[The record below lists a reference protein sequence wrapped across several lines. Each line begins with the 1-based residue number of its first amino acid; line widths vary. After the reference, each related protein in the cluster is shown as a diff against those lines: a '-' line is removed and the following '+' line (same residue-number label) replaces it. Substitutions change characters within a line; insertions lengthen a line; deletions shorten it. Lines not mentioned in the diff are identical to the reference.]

1 MNKPP
6 SKSLLS
12 DRERRLDDIRMRA
25 RKGMETSYNIRVERE
40 RLKNEVIDCYK
51 LCQLECKDKYKKLS
65 DLKDELDKLSTLVK
79 QEKEKDMS
87 MNESNNTI
95 KARARIHQINVERNS
110 LKKEVHDTCNRL
122 CKDKIKALSDF
133 NSKIPTEREKIFNGE
148 TKRRRTSEA
157 ENKEY
162 QRQFSQIYNNQFTAA
177 NSASE
182 PYGVRGGKI
191 MIYTG
196 PKNGKYIIKN
206 GSKVYID
213 RKSLTNNFQYKKKAK
228 PKNK

>member
-1 MNKPP
+1 MNKPS

-12 DRERRLDDIRMRA
+12 DRERRLDDIRMSA
-25 RKGMETSYNIRVERE
+25 RKSMETSYMIRVERE

-65 DLKDELDKLSTLVK
+65 DLKDELLKLEK
-79 QEKEKDMS
+79 QEKEKGMK
-87 MNESNNTI
+87 ENNNMI
-95 KARARIHQINVERNS
+95 KARIQQINVERNS
-110 LKKEVHDTCNRL
+110 LKKEVHDTCNRF
-122 CKDKIKALSDF
+122 CKDQIKALSDF
-133 NSKIPTEREKIFNGE
+133 NSRIPTEGEKIFNGE
-148 TKRRRTSEA
+148 TKRRRTIEA

-162 QRQFSQIYNNQFTAA
+162 QRRFSQIYNNQFIAA

-182 PYGVRGGKI
+182 PYGVHGGKV

>member
-6 SKSLLS
+6 SKSLLP
-12 DRERRLDDIRMRA
+12 DRKSRLDDIRMRA

-51 LCQLECKDKYKKLS
+51 LCQRECKDIYNKLS
-65 DLKDELDKLSTLVK
+65 DPKDELSKLEK
-79 QEKEKDMS
+79 QEKQEKQEKGKGM
-87 MNESNNTI
+87 SNNTI
-95 KARARIHQINVERNS
+95 KTRIQEINIERNS

-122 CKDKIKALSDF
+122 CKDQIKALSDF
-133 NSKIPTEREKIFNGE
+133 NSRIPTEGEKIFNGE
-148 TKRRRTSEA
+148 TKRRRTIEA

-162 QRQFSQIYNNQFTAA
+162 QRRSSQIYNNQFTAA

-182 PYGVRGGKI
+182 PYGVRGGKV

-206 GSKVYID
+206 G
-213 RKSLTNNFQYKKKAK
+213 
-228 PKNK
+228 

>member
-1 MNKPP
+1 
-6 SKSLLS
+6 
-12 DRERRLDDIRMRA
+12 
-25 RKGMETSYNIRVERE
+25 METSYNIRVERE

-51 LCQLECKDKYKKLS
+51 LCQHECKDKYKKLS
-65 DLKDELDKLSTLVK
+65 DLKDELDKLSKLEK
-79 QEKEKDMS
+79 QEKGM
-87 MNESNNTI
+87 SNNMI
-95 KARARIHQINVERNS
+95 KARIHQINVERNS

-133 NSKIPTEREKIFNGE
+133 NSRIPTEGEKIFNGE
-148 TKRRRTSEA
+148 TKRRRTIEA

-162 QRQFSQIYNNQFTAA
+162 QRRFSQIYNNQFTAA
-177 NSASE
+177 NSAPE
-182 PYGVRGGKI
+182 PYGVRGGKV

-213 RKSLTNNFQYKKKAK
+213 RKSLTNNVQYKKKAM
-228 PKNK
+228 PKKR

>member
-12 DRERRLDDIRMRA
+12 DRERRLNDIRMRA

-51 LCQLECKDKYKKLS
+51 LCQRECTDIYNKLS
-65 DLKDELDKLSTLVK
+65 DLKNELSKLEK
-79 QEKEKDMS
+79 QEKEKGMS
-87 MNESNNTI
+87 NTI
-95 KARARIHQINVERNS
+95 KTRIHEINVERNS

-133 NSKIPTEREKIFNGE
+133 NSKIPTEGEKIFNGE

-162 QRQFSQIYNNQFTAA
+162 QRRLSQIYNNQFTAA

-182 PYGVRGGKI
+182 PSGVRGGKV